1 MCVALTLLQ
10 HGEVHAIEEYNLTK
24 VQSQMCFLTAVSSN
38 HYYNVLKY
46 ISSTQKIYPCSKV
59 YVYDLG
65 NQSVNVYA
73 RACNISSLDVRW
85 CVVIIFRIKRS
96 TSCIFELPP
105 LCPWHVDAEYN
116 EVLFPQPGVQV

>member
-1 MCVALTLLQ
+1 VCGCGKITVRKTPTDLSLVTIHLRMFIYSLSLLMCVALTLLQ

-73 RACNISSLDVRW
+73 RACNISSLDVR
-85 CVVIIFRIKRS
+85 
-96 TSCIFELPP
+96 
-105 LCPWHVDAEYN
+105 
-116 EVLFPQPGVQV
+116 